1 MIKNNENKWVFTM
14 GSGYLKV
21 EIKVSSWLNSY
32 PKDLAKNLLSD
43 CWQNPIPCGSKTEV
57 PASLLAV
64 SQGTTSSS

>member
-1 MIKNNENKWVFTM
+1 M

-21 EIKVSSWLNSY
+21 EIKVSSWLNFY
-32 PKDLAKNLLSD
+32 PNDLVKNLLSD
-43 CWQNPIPCGSKTEV
+43 CWQSPVPCGSKTEV